1 MTSSRIFLDHNA
13 GAPVRP
19 DALEAAVAAARAG
32 GNASSVHGEGRAARA
47 RLEAARRAVAD
58 LCGASP
64 QGVVFTSGATEA
76 NVFALSTR
84 LRVSGRE
91 VSIDRLLIGATEH
104 PSVLAGG
111 RFPADRVGR
120 IGVDGEGL
128 LDLSALDAAL
138 AAAAGRGERAM
149 VSVQLAN
156 SETGVIHPIGE
167 IARMARAHGA
177 IVHCDAV
184 QGAGRIA
191 LDHPD
196 LDVDL
201 MSLSAHKI
209 GGLPGCGALISRN
222 PEIVPAPLLPGGG
235 QESNRRAGTQNG
247 PGIAAFAVAA
257 VAARCALREITESA
271 ARRDW
276 FEERLLSISS
286 NVKVLGAGAP
296 RLANTTMVA
305 IRGARAETAVIAFDL
320 EGVAVSAGSACS
332 SGKVG
337 ASHVVE
343 AMGVD
348 GEFAG
353 GAVRFSLGIDTSL
366 EELERAAEIARRVI
380 GRLERV

>member
-1 MTSSRIFLDHNA
+1 MTSSRILLDHNA
-13 GAPVRP
+13 GTPVLP

-32 GNASSVHGEGRAARA
+32 GNASSVHTEGRAARA
-47 RLEAARRAVAD
+47 RIETARREVAD

-76 NVFALSTR
+76 NVFALSPR
-84 LRVSGRE
+84 VRVSGAE

-104 PSVLAGG
+104 PSVSAGG
-111 RFPADRVGR
+111 RFPADRVER
-120 IGVDGEGL
+120 IAVDGEGL
-128 LDLSALDAAL
+128 LRLDALEAAL

-156 SETGVIHPIGE
+156 SETGVIQPIAE
-167 IARMARAHGA
+167 IARRARALGA

-191 LDHPD
+191 LDRPEY
-196 LDVDL
+196 DVDL

-235 QESNRRAGTQNG
+235 QESNRRAGTQNA
-247 PGIAAFAVAA
+247 PGIAAFGVAA
-257 VAARCALREITESA
+257 TAARRALREITDLT

-276 FEERLLSISS
+276 FEGRLLSISS

-305 IRGARAETAVIAFDL
+305 IRGARAETAVIVFDL

-343 AMGVD
+343 AMGVAA
-348 GEFAG
+348 EFAG
-353 GAVRFSLGIDTSL
+353 GAVRFSLGVDTSR
-366 EELERAAEIARRVI
+366 EDLERAVEIARRVI